1 MKPKGKTFY
10 KIPYAHSSN
19 PVIVIKNEGRLTNYH
34 DPGNTEST

>member
-19 PVIVIKNEGRLTNYH
+19 LVIVKNKGRLTNYH
-34 DPGNTEST
+34 DPGDTEST